1 MKIET
6 LKKYLTQSY
15 FLKAYFYFG
24 LVGMIMALIAT
35 AIYMVPG
42 VNHPWLLLIGTF
54 TTSDFMETLSYIY
67 AANPYKGYWASGEE
81 RWTIY
86 LPFAYMVLYP
96 FALIAKP
103 SVLKYINGQ
112 ISLDYCYQ
120 DPLYYWTYLLYFVL
134 HLVLILFL
142 LGKWSKLKGKDLIY
156 FLAASSLHSGVFF
169 CFGRGNVMTTTFLFA
184 LIFFLYKDSDKWWV
198 RELSYLAL
206 AGAIAIKIY
215 PIILAL
221 VFIRERKFFALLRT
235 AFYTAS
241 LVFLPFLLVEG
252 GFSNIPLFVNN
263 VLGFGSEG
271 RGLGASNV
279 SVDNFVAKFFW
290 VLQQIFKADFSK
302 AEKALSTILSG
313 LVILTTVVLSF
324 FPRKKGDVMPYTLL
338 LIGCYLLFQTISY
351 SYVFIFY
358 TYVGLLLIQRWD
370 ELPFNRKALY
380 VICLLILAQ
389 PFPLVWHLAFF
400 GATANAIL
408 FGVSVYDLIKLL
420 LRKEEAETALAEQT
434 PSSIEE
440 KAPKELGDNIA

>member
-1 MKIET
+1 M
-6 LKKYLTQSY
+6 
-15 FLKAYFYFG
+15 
-24 LVGMIMALIAT
+24 VGERALLSRLSRSDRHQDL
-35 AIYMVPG
+35 PD
-42 VNHPWLLLIGTF
+42 HPRPRLHQ
-54 TTSDFMETLSYIY
+54 
-67 AANPYKGYWASGEE
+67 GEK
-81 RWTIY
+81 
-86 LPFAYMVLYP
+86 VLRP
-96 FALIAKP
+96 P
-103 SVLKYINGQ
+103 
-112 ISLDYCYQ
+112 
-120 DPLYYWTYLLYFVL
+120 P
-134 HLVLILFL
+134 H
-142 LGKWSKLKGKDLIY
+142 
-156 FLAASSLHSGVFF
+156 
-169 CFGRGNVMTTTFLFA
+169 R
-184 LIFFLYKDSDKWWV
+184 FLY
-198 RELSYLAL
+198 R
-206 AGAIAIKIY
+206 I
-215 PIILAL
+215 PRL
-221 VFIRERKFFALLRT
+221 VA
-235 AFYTAS
+235 
-241 LVFLPFLLVEG
+241 VLLVEG

-290 VLQQIFKADFSK
+290 VLQQIFKVDFSK
-302 AEKALSTILSG
+302 AEKVLSTILSG
-313 LVILTTVVLSF
+313 LVILVTVVLSF

-420 LRKEEAETALAEQT
+420 LRKEEAETALAKQT